1 MISQKYK
8 LQKSMIPKVFS
19 KGKNIKCNYFYVRL
33 IQDQTETYKQFAF
46 VVSKKVSKKSTRR
59 NRIKRILR
67 SLVYKNLDKIPF
79 GYYVFVVF
87 RYFCSSKDVKDF
99 EDCILRIRS
108 VDD

>member
-1 MISQKYK
+1 
-8 LQKSMIPKVFS
+8 MIPKVLS

-46 VVSKKVSKKSTRR
+46 VVSKKVSKKSTKR

-87 RYFCSSKDVKDF
+87 RYFCSSREIKDF
-99 EDCILRIRS
+99 EDCVLRVLSLGDQVSKI
-108 VDD
+108 